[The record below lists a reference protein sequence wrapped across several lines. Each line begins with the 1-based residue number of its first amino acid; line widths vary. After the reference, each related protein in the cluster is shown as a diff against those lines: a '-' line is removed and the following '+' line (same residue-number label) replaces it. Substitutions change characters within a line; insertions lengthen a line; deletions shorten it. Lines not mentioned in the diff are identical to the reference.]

1 MTPRPGSAS
10 AAFAHRDFRR
20 MWIGSFGSNIGTWMQ
35 TVVMGGYVYKLMKPT
50 GNPSTYTGLM
60 IFAQL
65 VPLMAL
71 AMIGGVIADKVDR
84 RKWLIALQCEQGLIS
99 LALAYAVSGNHRP
112 SFGILFAG
120 VALIGVGNAFNA
132 PTWSAVFPTLV
143 GRENLAGALAL
154 NSVMINGTRVVGPAI
169 AAVLLPV
176 LHGSA
181 AWIFAI
187 NAITYLFVIFA
198 LLIVRLPKTVA
209 KDIDLPIKDRF
220 LAGLRAARQLPVVGK
235 SLITIFV
242 FSLLALPFIALFPAI
257 AEGYLHID
265 SKSSTYGWFYA
276 TFGMG
281 AMLGSLSVATV
292 FTSVSRRRIV
302 RRGLAGFA
310 VMAFI
315 FGLLRS
321 SVPAFPVIFLLG
333 GCYFSTT
340 TALVTVLQR
349 DLDDGVRARVMALW
363 FMGFGGTVG
372 IAGPLFGRVLDRTSS
387 TFIMTISALTA
398 IGLALW
404 WWPRF
409 TDKLEQF
416 GERNERAHD
425 AYVSDP

>member
-1 MTPRPGSAS
+1 
-10 AAFAHRDFRR
+10 

-35 TVVMGGYVYKLMKPT
+35 TVVMGSYVYKLMKPT
-50 GNPSTYTGLM
+50 GHPSTYTGLM

-84 RKWLIALQCEQGLIS
+84 RKWLIVLQCEQGLVS
-99 LALAYAVSGNHRP
+99 LGLAFAVAGDRRP
-112 SFGILFAG
+112 PFWLLFAG

-132 PTWSAVFPTLV
+132 PTWSSVFPMLV
-143 GRENLAGALAL
+143 GREDMPGALAL

-169 AAVLLPV
+169 AAVLYPI
-176 LHGSA
+176 LHSA

-187 NAITYLFVIFA
+187 NAVTYLFVIFA
-198 LLIVRLPKTVA
+198 LIIVRLPATVA
-209 KDIDLPIKDRF
+209 KDVDMPMWDRF
-220 LAGLRAARQLPVVGK
+220 MAGIRAARRIPIVGK

-242 FSLLALPFIALFPAI
+242 FSLFSLPFIALFPSL
-257 AEGYLHID
+257 AEGFLRID
-265 SKSSTYGWFYA
+265 SKSSAYGWFYA
-276 TFGMG
+276 TFGFG

-292 FTSVSRRRIV
+292 FTGVSRRRIV

-310 VMAFI
+310 VLAFI
-315 FGLLRS
+315 FGLLRD
-321 SVPAFPVIFLLG
+321 PAPAYPVIFFLG
-333 GCYFSTT
+333 AFYFSTT

-349 DLDDGVRARVMALW
+349 DLEDGVRARVMALW

-372 IAGPLFGRVLDRTSS
+372 IAGPLFGPILDATSS
-387 TFIMTISALTA
+387 TFIMTISAITA
-398 IGLALW
+398 SCLALW

-416 GERNERAHD
+416 TERNERAHD

>member
-1 MTPRPGSAS
+1 
-10 AAFAHRDFRR
+10 

-50 GNPSTYTGLM
+50 GHPSTYTGLM
-60 IFAQL
+60 VFAQL
-65 VPLMAL
+65 IPLWL
-71 AMIGGVIADKVDR
+71 FAMLGGVIADKVDR
-84 RKWLIALQCEQGLIS
+84 RKWLIALQFEQGLVS
-99 LALAYAVSGNHRP
+99 LALAFAVSGDRRP
-112 SFGILFAG
+112 AFGVLFAG
-120 VALIGVGNAFNA
+120 VAVIGIGNAFNA

-143 GRENLAGALAL
+143 GRDNLPGALAL

-169 AAVLLPV
+169 AAVLLPL
-176 LHGSA
+176 LHRSA
-181 AWIFAI
+181 AWIFTI
-187 NAITYLFVIFA
+187 NAITYLFVIIA
-198 LLIVRLPKTVA
+198 LLIVRLPQTVA
-209 KDIDLPIKDRF
+209 EDIDLPIRDRF
-220 LAGLRAARQLPVVGK
+220 LAGVRAARQLPVAGK
-235 SLITIFV
+235 SLVTIFV
-242 FSLLALPFIALFPAI
+242 FSLLSLPFIALFPSI

-265 SKSSTYGWFYA
+265 STSSAYGWFYA

-292 FTSVSRRRIV
+292 FTAVSRRLIV

-321 SVPAFPVIFLLG
+321 RTPAFPVIFLLG

-372 IAGPLFGRVLDRTSS
+372 IAGPLFGPILDATSS
-387 TFIMTISALTA
+387 TFLMTISAVTA
-398 IGLALW
+398 LGLALW
-404 WWPRF
+404 WWPLF
-409 TDKLEQF
+409 TDRLEQF